1 MQAEKRLLEN
11 SGRQSFYKRSGIFR
25 TKSELDEH
33 LSLLLNGCVIS
44 QHPAQPLFA
53 ALLTAGLGLMVASPA
68 AAGPQTSAPPY
79 ETRTEHDPNGIGK
92 FYMGREIAHVMGHQ
106 AAGWL
111 ERPDREAEER
121 TDLLVEAMQ
130 LKPGEVV
137 ADIGAGSG
145 YFCWRMAK
153 VVGPEGRILGVD
165 IQQEMLD
172 LLQRNMSKRQIANVT
187 SVLGSSS
194 DPNLPPASVDT
205 ILMVDV
211 YHEFDQPYEM
221 LSAMQR
227 ALKPGGRIVLVEF
240 RAEDPAVNIKRVH
253 KMSQEQAKKEF
264 AAVPGLAWERTI
276 DVLPQQHIL
285 IFRKPPA
292 SK

>member
-1 MQAEKRLLEN
+1 MTPKL
-11 SGRQSFYKRSGIFR
+11 RSQ
-25 TKSELDEH
+25 
-33 LSLLLNGCVIS
+33 SLLAILVAAVFG
-44 QHPAQPLFA
+44 PAL
-53 ALLTAGLGLMVASPA
+53 PA
-68 AAGPQTSAPPY
+68 AAAPPQTTAPVY

-121 TDLLVEAMQ
+121 TDLLIDAMQ
-130 LKPGEVV
+130 LKAGETV

-153 VVGPEGRILGVD
+153 LVGPQGKIFGVD

-172 LLQRNMSKRQIANVT
+172 LLQRNMAKRQIANVT
-187 SVLGSSS
+187 SVLGTTS
-194 DPNLPPASVDT
+194 DPKLPPSSVDT

-221 LSAMQR
+221 LVGMQR

-253 KMSQEQAKKEF
+253 KMSQDQAKKEF
-264 AAVPGLAWERTI
+264 AAVPGFTWERTI

-285 IFRKPPA
+285 IFRKNSAP
-292 SK
+292 K